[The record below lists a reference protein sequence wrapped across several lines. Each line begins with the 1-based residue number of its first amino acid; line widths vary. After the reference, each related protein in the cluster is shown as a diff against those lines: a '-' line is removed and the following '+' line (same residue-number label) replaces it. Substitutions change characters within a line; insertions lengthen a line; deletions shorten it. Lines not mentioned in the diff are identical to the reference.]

1 MPPPPI
7 TDKPLVVRL
16 KVTTTGMSQVGK
28 SCLIKHYCEGRF
40 VKKYLPTIGVDY
52 GVRALELEG
61 CTVRINFFDLSG
73 LDEYQDI
80 RKEFYSDTQGLLLV
94 FDMSNRE
101 SFTALEKYYGEF
113 AKSSTGAGS
122 ATASVYLIGTKADLP
137 AAVSVDEATAYASR
151 LKATFF
157 KVSSCTGDGVASALN
172 TIFKQIFSKTRA

>member
-16 KVTTTGMSQVGK
+16 KVTTAGMSQVGK

-80 RKEFYSDTQGLLLV
+80 RREFYADTQGLLLV
-94 FDMSNRE
+94 FDMSNRD
-101 SFTALEKYYGEF
+101 SFVALEKYHGEF
-113 AKSSTGAGS
+113 IRASTGTGS
-122 ATASVYLIGTKADLP
+122 VSIYLIGTKADLP
-137 AAVSVDEATAYASR
+137 AAVSVDEAMAYASR

>member
-7 TDKPLVVRL
+7 IDKPLVVRL

-52 GVRALELEG
+52 GVRALELDG

-80 RKEFYSDTQGLLLV
+80 RKEFYADTQGLLLM
-94 FDMSNRE
+94 FDMSNRD
-101 SFTALEKYYGEF
+101 SFTALDKYHGEF
-113 AKSSTGAGS
+113 IKESTGS
-122 ATASVYLIGTKADLP
+122 ASIYLIGTKADLP

-157 KVSSCTGDGVASALN
+157 KVSSSTGDGVASTLN